1 MLNCGSP
8 QPGAATRPILLEERE
23 MMRIA
28 ILILGI
34 LLVWLPTGAQAPD
47 AAKLPV
53 LNVPGDTT
61 LLAKLNTNLDL
72 SQSKTGD
79 EVQAETMRDVKQ
91 GKDTLLKKGSTLIG
105 HVSFVEPASAKQA
118 ENSVGIVFDRVRPK
132 NGSEQ
137 SLHLIMRALAPE
149 PDVAVNSQMAGG
161 RGMPGETTQA
171 GMSGRDQADRG
182 GVEPLNTSSV
192 GVSNMP
198 GLSLGLRKLAS
209 GEQTTVLAW
218 GKGDIKLKKGSQVV
232 MLVVGQ

>member
-1 MLNCGSP
+1 
-8 QPGAATRPILLEERE
+8 

-28 ILILGI
+28 TLTLGI
-34 LLVWLPTGAQAPD
+34 ALLWLPLEAQTPE

-79 EVQAETMRDVKQ
+79 EVQAETTHDVKR
-91 GKDTLLKKGSTLIG
+91 GKDVLLRKGSILIG
-105 HVSFVEPASAKQA
+105 HVSFVEPASSKQP
-118 ENSVGIVFDRVRPK
+118 ENSVGIVFDRAKPK
-132 NGSEQ
+132 GGSEQ
-137 SLHLIMRALAPE
+137 ALRLIVRALAPQSE
-149 PDVAVNSQMAGG
+149 VPTNSTVAGG

-171 GMSGRDQADRG
+171 GISGRDHGDAG
-182 GVEPLNTSSV
+182 SIEPLNTSSV
-192 GVSNMP
+192 GVSNLP
-198 GLSLGLRKLAS
+198 GLELGLRKSAN

-218 GKGDIKLKKGSQVV
+218 AKGDIKLKKGSQLV